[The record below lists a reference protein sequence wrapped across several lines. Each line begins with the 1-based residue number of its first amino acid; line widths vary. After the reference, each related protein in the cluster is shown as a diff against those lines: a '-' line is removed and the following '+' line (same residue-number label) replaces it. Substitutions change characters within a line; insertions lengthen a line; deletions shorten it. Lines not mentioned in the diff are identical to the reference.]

1 MITSIELKNFRLFDS
16 KTIET
21 DNSLV
26 ILSGKNATGKTT
38 ILEGIYLSATT
49 KSHRTVDLSE
59 LIKND
64 KEYTSVVI
72 TENKKYKTVVSK
84 DGKSFYINTKEIT
97 KASEFIGN
105 LKAVMFSPYD
115 LELING
121 SKGPRRRFLD
131 LEISLLDKVYLNAS
145 MAYKRLLKERNELL
159 KSSNNV
165 NLIALDVLTKQLIE
179 QLEIISNKRIDFIKL
194 INNELIEISKEL
206 NVEEISLEYEKTY
219 SDDIYES
226 FKSKEKYDIISKT
239 TNIGIHRDDF
249 VVRINNKKA
258 SSYASEGQIR
268 TIIIAIKLAIKNI
281 IKKVSGNEP
290 IILLDDVFA
299 ALDQTRIMSLIKY
312 LKNTKQAFITTAS
325 ILDIPDELLKD
336 ALVIRI

>member
-84 DGKSFYINTKEIT
+84 DGKSFYINNKEIT

>member
-1 MITSIELKNFRLFDS
+1 MISNIELKNFRLFDTKS
-16 KTIET
+16 IDTN
-21 DNSLV
+21 NSLV

-38 ILEGIYLSATT
+38 ILEGIYLCATT
-49 KSHRTVDLSE
+49 KSHRTTELED

-64 KEYTSVVI
+64 KEYAKATI
-72 TENKKYKTVVSK
+72 TEKKKYSATVSK
-84 DGKSFYINTKEIT
+84 EGKAFFINSKEIA
-97 KASEFIGN
+97 KSSEFIGN
-105 LKAVMFSPYD
+105 LKVVMFSPYD

-131 LEISLLDKVYLNAS
+131 LEISLLDKVYLTAS
-145 MAYKRLLKERNELL
+145 MAYKKLLKERNELL
-159 KSSNNV
+159 KSSNDI
-165 NLIALDVLTKQLIE
+165 NLLALDVLTKQLIE
-179 QLEIISNKRIDFIKL
+179 QLEIISSKRIDFIKL
-194 INNELIEISKEL
+194 INIELVEISKEL

-219 SDDIYES
+219 LDDIYQS
-226 FKSKEKYDIISKT
+226 FKAKEKYDIISKT
-239 TNIGIHRDDF
+239 TNIGAHRDDF
-249 VVRINNKKA
+249 VIRINNKKA

-268 TIIIAIKLAIKNI
+268 TIIIAIKLAIKKI
-281 IKKVSGNEP
+281 IEKVTGEDP
-290 IILLDDVFA
+290 ILLLDDVFA

>member
-1 MITSIELKNFRLFDS
+1 MISSIELKNFRLFDS
-16 KTIET
+16 KEIDTN
-21 DNSLV
+21 NSLV
-26 ILSGKNATGKTT
+26 ILSGKNATGKTS
-38 ILEGIYLSATT
+38 ILEAIYLCSTS
-49 KSHRTVDLSE
+49 KSHRTSNLEE

-64 KEYTSVVI
+64 KEFTSVIVN
-72 TENKKYKTVVSK
+72 EGKRFKTVISNE
-84 DGKSFYINTKEIT
+84 GKSFFINTKQIT

-105 LKAVMFSPYD
+105 LKVVMFSPYD

-159 KSSNNV
+159 KNSNEI
-165 NLIALDVLTKQLIE
+165 NLLALDVITKQLIE
-179 QLEIISNKRIDFIKL
+179 ELEIIYNKRIDFIKL
-194 INNELIEISKEL
+194 INNELIDIAKKL

-219 SDDIYES
+219 GDDIYEA
-226 FKSKEKYDIISKT
+226 FKAKEKYDIISKT
-239 TNIGIHRDDF
+239 TNIGVHRDDF
-249 VVRINNKKA
+249 VIKINNKKA

-268 TIIIAIKLAIKNI
+268 TIIIAVKLAIKNI
-281 IKKVSGNEP
+281 IKKVSKVEP

>member
-1 MITSIELKNFRLFDS
+1 MITNIELKNFRLFDS
-16 KTIET
+16 KKIET

-38 ILEGIYLSATT
+38 ILEGIYLSSTT
-49 KSHRTVDLSE
+49 KSHRTTNLDE

-64 KEYTSVVI
+64 KDFSSVVV
-72 TENKKYKTVVSK
+72 TENKKYKTVISK
-84 DGKSFYINTKEIT
+84 DGKSFYINSKEIT
-97 KASEFIGN
+97 NASEFIGN
-105 LKAVMFSPYD
+105 LKVVMFSPYD

-159 KSSNNV
+159 KSSNEV

-179 QLEIISNKRIDFIKL
+179 ELEVISNKRNDFIKL

-206 NVEEISLEYEKTY
+206 NVEEISLEYERTY

-226 FKSKEKYDIISKT
+226 FKLKEKYDIISKT
-239 TNIGIHRDDF
+239 TNIGAHRDDF
-249 VVRINNKKA
+249 VIKINDKKA

-281 IKKVSGNEP
+281 IEKVSNIEP

-312 LKNTKQAFITTAS
+312 LKNAKQAFITTAS

>member
-1 MITSIELKNFRLFDS
+1 MITNIELKNFRLFDS

-145 MAYKRLLKERNELL
+145 MAYKRLLKERHELL

-165 NLIALDVLTKQLIE
+165 ILIALDVLTKQLIE

-219 SDDIYES
+219 SEDIYES

-281 IKKVSGNEP
+281 IMKVSGNEP